1 LRLSSLFLGTDT
13 RWRFCEQAIYLFA
26 WDYNDLRES
35 KNAVK
40 LFLDELGSHVPMAS
54 VIFCSIHSA
63 GFDEEVMDDHDR
75 EITEVKRK
83 VFHTNHNLAS
93 RMPT

>member
-1 LRLSSLFLGTDT
+1 M
-13 RWRFCEQAIYLFA
+13 
-26 WDYNDLRES
+26 RES

-40 LFLDELGSHVPMAS
+40 LFLDELGSHIPMAS
-54 VIFCSIHSA
+54 VIFCSVHSA

-93 RMPT
+93 RMPTKRFGCVHFPASSTKSSAVAA